1 MFKYLK
7 RFNEAIELKE
17 KKNKSK
23 KERSPYYILTYHYMI
38 GDSNGYTKKKVEVS
52 ADNPFLE
59 RFCKI
64 LNSLK
69 PNSKSWGVMLTEK
82 DIESF
87 LDEGQITKDEYL
99 FLMRTL
105 FIDDEDGND
114 DDKEWINYFK
124 TDEENEF
131 ANEFY
136 EGVESYT
143 EYSFLVFEGVK
154 LKYVDEHGQKNMK
167 KHFLSDIKIT
177 ENNQELY
184 NSIIEKLI
192 YGLKSELIKEELLN
206 YISYE
211 IINEEF
217 SPKNILNKVSDKAKN
232 ILINILHKANGI
244 MSFINRISDGIR
256 ELFIQLITSAK
267 TFLLEQLKLGALKA
281 KLEELK
287 DHKKEGLIKEV
298 KLLKEV
304 LNFYR
309 KDFLKNFKNKSDKNL
324 TSVLEPIS
332 ESILNESSNENV
344 VNTIIGK
351 IESIPPFSF
360 LHKIASASEKGANL
374 IIQSIS
380 ELTESLGGPS
390 FQLPVIALLVG
401 LCIEYMVKS
410 STGHWLLELVGTSP
424 IGMVVKGIKITATF
438 IALVSALDS
447 TLGTNFIGHEHHIE
461 VAPIEN
467 NIENV

>member
-1 MFKYLK
+1 
-7 RFNEAIELKE
+7 
-17 KKNKSK
+17 
-23 KERSPYYILTYHYMI
+23 
-38 GDSNGYTKKKVEVS
+38 
-52 ADNPFLE
+52 
-59 RFCKI
+59 
-64 LNSLK
+64 
-69 PNSKSWGVMLTEK
+69 
-82 DIESF
+82 
-87 LDEGQITKDEYL
+87 
-99 FLMRTL
+99 
-105 FIDDEDGND
+105 
-114 DDKEWINYFK
+114 
-124 TDEENEF
+124 
-131 ANEFY
+131 
-136 EGVESYT
+136 
-143 EYSFLVFEGVK
+143 
-154 LKYVDEHGQKNMK
+154 MK
-167 KHFLSDIKIT
+167 KHVTSFNNYKSIKNNYNKNINFLSDIKIT

-192 YGLKSELIKEELLN
+192 YGLKSELIKEELIN
-206 YISYE
+206 YISSE

-267 TFLLEQLKLGALKA
+267 KFLLEQLKLGALKA

-287 DHKKEGLIKEV
+287 NHKKEGLIKEI

-309 KDFLKNFKNKSDKNL
+309 KDFLKIFKNKSDKNL

-344 VNTIIGK
+344 INTIIGK

-424 IGMVVKGIKITATF
+424 IGMVIKGVKITATF
-438 IALVSALDS
+438 IALISALDS
-447 TLGTNFIGHEHHIE
+447 TLGSNFIGHEHHNIE
-461 VAPIEN
+461 VEPIGN
-467 NIENV
+467 KDKV